1 MLALFM
7 HRGVILL
14 SVCAAG
20 SSSPAAS
27 LYALLP
33 ESLTHRDGALSVHGL
48 RPFCSPAANFR
59 EFSSRHLGE

>member
-1 MLALFM
+1 MIALFM
-7 HRGVILL
+7 HRGVVLL

-33 ESLTHRDGALSVHGL
+33 ESLTYRDGA
-48 RPFCSPAANFR
+48 R
-59 EFSSRHLGE
+59 